1 MCSFSLK
8 IPFKGFQYVA
18 RWKFPQSKEISS
30 AVGHAASSNVAK
42 RFLMSGPRLKFWSS
56 WPWLKQLTVG
66 LSGARKFVLL
76 GSPCKTSEWLEG
88 GGGPRSRVCARS
100 TPRWTTAEIV
110 RCTCLQSWNHTSPP
124 TLQNSGTTFKNPPI
138 FPNKC
143 SIVRG
148 VGRVPK
154 IYMGVVS
161 WYFCE
166 LGGHANFGTIR

>member
-18 RWKFPQSKEISS
+18 RWKFPQSKEISL

-100 TPRWTTAEIV
+100 TLRSAPDEQQRKLFGAHVCKVGIIHLPQPF
-110 RCTCLQSWNHTSPP
+110 RILGQLLKIPP
-124 TLQNSGTTFKNPPI
+124 FFLTN
-138 FPNKC
+138 
-143 SIVRG
+143 V
-148 VGRVPK
+148 
-154 IYMGVVS
+154 
-161 WYFCE
+161 
-166 LGGHANFGTIR
+166 A

>member
-18 RWKFPQSKEISS
+18 RWKFPQSKEISL

-56 WPWLKQLTVG
+56 WPWLKQLVPGNLCYLGVVRGGRGSSLPG
-66 LSGARKFVLL
+66 LFMLHPPLS
-76 GSPCKTSEWLEG
+76 
-88 GGGPRSRVCARS
+88 
-100 TPRWTTAEIV
+100 PRWTTAEIV
-110 RCTCLQSWNHTSPP
+110 RCTCLQSWNYTSPP